1 MAEEVTPEVIS
12 AGMAVASII
21 AEALDKLHT
30 RTDALIGPFLA
41 ASRFLQSHLEV
52 AAWRSREVQP

>member
-1 MAEEVTPEVIS
+1 MRRKASTAAEVSAEGTRMAEEVIPEVIS

-30 RTDALIGPFLA
+30 RTDALIGPF
-41 ASRFLQSHLEV
+41 
-52 AAWRSREVQP
+52 